1 MMKKIFIT
9 LILIFSINVVSAQN
23 TWKVDKAHSSITFSV
38 SHFMISEV
46 TGNFNGFDIDAEA
59 NEKFEK
65 PVFKVSINAASI
77 NTNQK
82 GRDNHLKSPDFFNVK
97 KNPTITFNSDSFN
110 DLKDGNFETNGTIT
124 INGIAK
130 KITFKGKLNGI
141 IKARSGK
148 NKAGLKLTSTIKR
161 EEFNLGKGMS
171 PIGKDV
177 TVTINIEMNQ
187 Q

>member
-1 MMKKIFIT
+1 MMKKIFIA
-9 LILIFSINVVSAQN
+9 LILIFSINVANAQN
-23 TWKVDKAHSSITFSV
+23 AWKVDKAHSSITFSV

-46 TGNFNGFDIDAEA
+46 TGNFKSFDINAEA

-65 PVFKVSINAASI
+65 PVFKVSINTASI
-77 NTNQK
+77 NTNQE

-97 KNPTITFNSDSFN
+97 KNPTITFNSESFN

-130 KITFKGKLNGI
+130 KISFNGKLNGI

-161 EEFNLGKGMS
+161 EDFNLGKGMS